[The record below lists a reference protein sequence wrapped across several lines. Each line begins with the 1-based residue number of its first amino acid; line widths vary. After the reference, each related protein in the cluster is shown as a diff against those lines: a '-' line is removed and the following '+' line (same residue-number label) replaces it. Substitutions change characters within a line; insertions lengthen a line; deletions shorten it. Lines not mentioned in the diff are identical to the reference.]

1 MADNAVALGANAW
14 AIAENSVALGQ
25 GSLAD
30 RANSVSVGA
39 AHDWQGLDGTVYK
52 AIDRQ
57 ITNVAAGTEGTDAV
71 NVDQLNAAVGDG
83 STHRYFK
90 ADGKND
96 GTDDANASGKQAVAS
111 GASAK
116 ALSDGAVALGSAS
129 TANGVQSV
137 ALGFNALAAGNASVA
152 LGAYSV
158 STGFN
163 SVALGNGSIADRDNA
178 VSVGR
183 AGSERQITNVAAGT
197 ADTDAVNVAQL
208 KQVGLV
214 DGSGNIATAVTY
226 DEGKNQRSV
235 TFGNPAQGG
244 TTLANVAAGLNDGDA
259 VNVAQY
265 KSLADAIGGGAV
277 VGAGGLVSTPQF
289 NIMGINY
296 GNVGDAFGAVNVAL
310 GSLDSRVGNLE
321 ANAGSGGTSGP
332 ALGTGDG
339 LAIGGGS
346 HAQDKTDVA
355 VGSGSTVHAGNSTSL
370 GNNTSVAAS
379 ADNAVAVGA
388 DSSVT
393 GASGTAIGQ
402 GSSVTA
408 SNAVAIGAGSVAD
421 QDNTVSVGNASQQRR
436 ITQVADGVAA
446 TDAATVGQVTAFTQN
461 AITAAQNYADA
472 GDAQTL
478 NSANAYTDQKTA
490 NLVTN
495 DNFNAFRDSV
505 NNQFHAVNTR
515 LNRVGAMGSA
525 MAGMAGAIAAAP
537 GTDNRVS
544 AAAGTYGGQGALAV
558 GFARRI
564 PGNGAVLIGGS
575 IAGGGESSGTVGVSF
590 GW

>member
-1 MADNAVALGANAW
+1 M
-14 AIAENSVALGQ
+14 
-25 GSLAD
+25 
-30 RANSVSVGA
+30 
-39 AHDWQGLDGTVYK
+39 
-52 AIDRQ
+52 
-57 ITNVAAGTEGTDAV
+57 
-71 NVDQLNAAVGDG
+71 
-83 STHRYFK
+83 
-90 ADGKND
+90 
-96 GTDDANASGKQAVAS
+96 
-111 GASAK
+111 
-116 ALSDGAVALGSAS
+116 
-129 TANGVQSV
+129 
-137 ALGFNALAAGNASVA
+137 
-152 LGAYSV
+152 
-158 STGFN
+158 
-163 SVALGNGSIADRDNA
+163 
-178 VSVGR
+178 
-183 AGSERQITNVAAGT
+183 
-197 ADTDAVNVAQL
+197 
-208 KQVGLV
+208 GLV

-277 VGAGGLVSTPQF
+277 VGASGLVSTPQF

-321 ANAGSGGTSGP
+321 ANAGSGGTGGP

-421 QDNTVSVGNASQQRR
+421 QDSTVSVGNANQQRR